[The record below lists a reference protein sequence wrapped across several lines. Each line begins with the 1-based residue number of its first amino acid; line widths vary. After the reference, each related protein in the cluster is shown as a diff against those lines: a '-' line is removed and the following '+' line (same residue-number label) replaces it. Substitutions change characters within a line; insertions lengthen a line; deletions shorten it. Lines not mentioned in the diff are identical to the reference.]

1 MSSHPMQDEVTVT
14 QADREAALPILCHLY
29 VKKGEEPALFIAEVK
44 AGKYDDHYQ
53 IKAFARHRHQAERET
68 LARMERFIE
77 GFCKSLEM
85 GDFANVEG
93 ALAERMCCN
102 GQMCGCQGSTVG
114 GYLAYELRSCFKDA
128 LPPAPEAG

>member
-1 MSSHPMQDEVTVT
+1 MQDEVKVI
-14 QADREAALPILCHLY
+14 QADERAVAEFHRQSFKTLFATTDADIDAGINRAHTLLC
-29 VKKGEEPALFIAEVK
+29 
-44 AGKYDDHYQ
+44 Q
-53 IKAFARHRHQAERET
+53 AFARHRHQAERET
-68 LARMERFIE
+68 MARMERFIE

-128 LPPAPEAG
+128 LPPAPEAGQ